1 MIKVLVVEDSELGLG
16 LQTNLEAEGYAVEL
30 AVDGRQGLE
39 RARSWEP
46 DLLVLD
52 LMLPVMEGLEVLRTL
67 RREGARMAVLVL
79 TARGQESDKVV
90 ALKLGADDYLTKPF
104 GLLELLARVEA
115 LLRRSGA
122 AQGTGSAPLR
132 FGEVELK
139 AETRTVL
146 RGGRPVELT
155 PKEFDLL
162 ATLLRAEGA
171 VVSREELLRR
181 VWGYR
186 SAVVTRTL
194 DSHVAELRRKLEPTP
209 AAPRHILT
217 VRKVGYRIER

>member
-1 MIKVLVVEDSELGLG
+1 VIRILVIEDSELALG
-16 LQTNLEAEGYAVEL
+16 LRANLETEGYAVEV
-30 AVDGRQGLE
+30 ATHGGEGLE
-39 RARSWEP
+39 RAQVWAPE
-46 DLLVLD
+46 LVVLD
-52 LMLPVMEGLEVLRTL
+52 LMLPDMDGLEILRKL
-67 RREGARMAVLVL
+67 RRQGARMPVLVL

-115 LLRRSGA
+115 LLRRSGVA
-122 AQGTGSAPLR
+122 RGAGPSTLR
-132 FGEVELK
+132 FGEVELQ
-139 AETRTVL
+139 AESRTVL
-146 RGGRPVELT
+146 RRGRPVELT

-162 ATLLRAEGA
+162 AALLRAEGA
-171 VVSREELLRR
+171 VVPREELLRR

-186 SAVVTRTL
+186 SLVVTRTL

-209 AAPRHILT
+209 GSPRHILT